1 MPSIFDRIITSIHG
15 RRIGL
20 DKDYNLIARGLPYN
34 ARTFGGD
41 ANAAATQAF
50 SDNEP
55 LFLDGTDATF
65 TIDKNDCDDTNLAR
79 HEYLMRVVQW
89 QSRAICTNGARL
101 ILQFA
106 DGLYSVDAWDALG
119 TGIPI
124 HMRGANA
131 PLLDVRGS
139 TNTDVLISSLTYGS
153 RVGDKYEVTVVA
165 ATALPSYV
173 VPNYA
178 VGLRNVT
185 GDNDAAA
192 ANGALTIAT
201 IDANRTTITGTLI
214 CPRVVDLVS
223 PTSITTS
230 GTYQGMAASRIRVPA
245 ASLAINTAYNG
256 LTEIWTG
263 SSYEG
268 YFSFQDGGCGEMRN
282 LGMAWVGGDDP
293 TFNQKL
299 IYARDVGSRFYAV
312 QGCVFSGAGEAVIR
326 AYGGANLTLTQSCIG
341 GGGTSEDCVSFQGG
355 AMTQIVRC
363 AIGGCENDTILVGEG
378 SHLTLTASILASG
391 DHGVL
396 LTGAGA
402 NASVLAA
409 TVTHNQIGLNAEH
422 GTFQVSSTTLVND
435 NDLGLS
441 WQADGYIRGAATLT
455 GNTDDAIAAP
465 NTSFQGG
472 GWYQDTALGFR
483 TSRGILLPETED
495 LIASMTTP
503 PPRARTFLIDD
514 TIKALDDAGLWDL
527 ILSLYV
533 LASHDSQSAYRDWK
547 APLTRYL
554 RTATDQGV
562 SHAPTF
568 TADRGAAGNG
578 TDQWLDTRT
587 TLASLTGYAQNDAG
601 LFVYSLT
608 DVDGSGRDIG
618 TSTSFNASVAGRTTN
633 LMVSRA
639 NDGTSNSTGA
649 AADSL
654 GLYGW
659 SRTAAGT
666 YDKYRGGS
674 VIASPAVASTGVPAG
689 NVSILRANTSYSTRQ
704 IAVAGVTKGLTTDQ
718 IASLNTILQYHLTEV
733 GAI

>member
-1 MPSIFDRIITSIHG
+1 MGLFDRIITSLHG

-20 DKDYNLIARGLPYN
+20 DKDYNLIARGIPYN
-34 ARTFGGD
+34 ARVFNSD
-41 ANAAATQAF
+41 ADAAALQAF
-50 SDNEP
+50 TDDEP
-55 LFLDGTDATF
+55 LFLDGDDATF

-106 DGLYSVDAWDALG
+106 DGLYAVDAWDSLG

-124 HMRGANA
+124 NMRWANQ
-131 PLLDVRGS
+131 PLLAVQGS
-139 TNTDVLISSLTYGS
+139 TNTDVAITSISYGARS
-153 RVGDKYEVTVVA
+153 GDQYTVTVTA
-165 ATALPSYV
+165 ASALPSYV
-173 VPNYA
+173 VAGYA
-178 VGLRNVT
+178 LGMRNVQ
-185 GDNDAAA
+185 GDNDAQAL
-192 ANGALTIAT
+192 NGALTVLT
-201 IDANRTTITGTLI
+201 IDSGRTTITGTLT

-223 PTSITTS
+223 PTTIDSSTV
-230 GTYQGMAASRIRVPA
+230 YQGMAGSRIRVPA
-245 ASLAINTAYNG
+245 ACIAVNTAYNG

-263 SSYEG
+263 SDKEG
-268 YFSFQDGGCGEMRN
+268 YFSFQDGGCGEFKN
-282 LGMAWVGGDDP
+282 LGMSWVGGDDP

-299 IYARDVGSRFYAV
+299 IYARDGGTRFYAI
-312 QGCVFSGAGEAVIR
+312 QGCVFSGAGETVIR
-326 AYGGANLTLTQSCIG
+326 GYGGSTITLNQSCVG
-341 GGGTSEDCVSFQGG
+341 GGGTAEDCLSIQGG
-355 AMTQIVRC
+355 AIAQVVRC
-363 AIGGCENDTILVGEG
+363 AIGGCENDTAIVGEG
-378 SHLTLTASILASG
+378 SHLTVVASILASG

-396 LTGAGA
+396 LTGTGA
-402 NASVLAA
+402 NSSVLAS
-409 TVTHNQIGLNAEH
+409 TVTSSQIGLNADF
-422 GTFQVSSTTLVND
+422 GTFQVSSTTLVNK
-435 NDLGLS
+435 NDTGLS
-441 WQADGYIRGAATLT
+441 WQADGFVRGAPTLSD
-455 GNTDDAIAAP
+455 NTVDAIGAP
-465 NTSFQGG
+465 NTSSQGG
-472 GWYQDTALGFR
+472 GWYQNTALGFR
-483 TSRGILLPETED
+483 TQSGVLRPYTED
-495 LIASMTTP
+495 LVASMTTP
-503 PPRARTFLIDD
+503 PKRARTFLIDD
-514 TIKALDDAGLWDL
+514 TIQALEDAGLWDL
-527 ILSLYV
+527 ILSFFV

-562 SHAPTF
+562 SHAPTH

-601 LFVYSLT
+601 MFVYSLT
-608 DVDGSGRDIG
+608 DVDEAGRDIG
-618 TSTSFNASVAGRTTN
+618 TETSFNASVCGRNSN
-633 LMVSRA
+633 LMLTRS

-704 IAVAGVTKGLTTDQ
+704 IAVAGVTKGLTADQ